1 MVSRPRST
9 HLRSHFAHCNINAAL
24 QTAVTLLNQF
34 LTPQLG
40 ASFRP
45 HIWVRKYRFLIF
57 RRVPDL
63 IILVPGYGGQNLVQK
78 MIPKRI
84 VLYNCFE
91 HAVRSSAAL
100 QPKFD
105 PEAGPCFWA
114 VVFWLTQKAQ
124 SSSALSSSLSSA
136 LSHQMNIKKAVVLMF
151 VCRCSKQCGCPETC
165 SDQCSHQCRDAQIS
179 ADAQINVCG
188 CVCVCVGVGVCCVCG
203 WVRVCVCGCVCVGV
217 CVLCVLCA
225 SEYG

>member
-40 ASFRP
+40 ASFLP

-63 IILVPGYGGQNLVQK
+63 TIFDPRYGGQNLVQK

-100 QPKFD
+100 QPKFG

-179 ADAQINVCG
+179 ADA
-188 CVCVCVGVGVCCVCG
+188 
-203 WVRVCVCGCVCVGV
+203 
-217 CVLCVLCA
+217 
-225 SEYG
+225 

>member
-1 MVSRPRST
+1 MPSSAWPLGTHPDSRIWFRD
-9 HLRSHFAHCNINAAL
+9 HAARTCEAILPTAKSMQPL

-91 HAVRSSAAL
+91 HAVRCSAAL

-136 LSHQMNIKKAVVLMF
+136 LSH
-151 VCRCSKQCGCPETC
+151 
-165 SDQCSHQCRDAQIS
+165 
-179 ADAQINVCG
+179 
-188 CVCVCVGVGVCCVCG
+188 
-203 WVRVCVCGCVCVGV
+203 
-217 CVLCVLCA
+217 
-225 SEYG
+225 